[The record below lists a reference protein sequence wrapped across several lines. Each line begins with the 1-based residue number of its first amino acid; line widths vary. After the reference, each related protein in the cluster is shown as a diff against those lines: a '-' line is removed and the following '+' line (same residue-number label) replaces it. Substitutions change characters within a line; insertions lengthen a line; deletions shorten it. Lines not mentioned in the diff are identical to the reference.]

1 MRTGDTDNFDD
12 FAADYRH
19 IHNRNMQ
26 VLGGDSYYFARAKVR
41 HVRYREQDPVL
52 NILDIGCGD
61 GTTAVCMAAL
71 FPGCLITGIDV
82 SAESIE
88 MANKKEIR
96 GAVFSTYNGL
106 AVPFTEGCFD
116 LVFIAGVLHHVDA
129 VVQTSVLQEAFRVLK
144 KQGRIYI
151 FEHNPYNPAT
161 RYLVK
166 TCVFDRHARLLKSA
180 VVKKL
185 LRAAGFSGI
194 ENHYITFFPQNR
206 FFARFHA
213 VEKLLGWCALGAQFF
228 VAAVK

>member
-1 MRTGDTDNFDD
+1 MRTGATDNFDD

-19 IHNRNMQ
+19 IHNRNIQ

-41 HVRYREQDPVL
+41 HVRDRELDPVL

-61 GTTAVCMAAL
+61 GTTAFCMAAL

-82 SAESIE
+82 SAESID
-88 MANKKEIR
+88 MAIKKEIQ

-106 AVPFTEGCFD
+106 AVPFTDGCFD
-116 LVFIAGVLHHVDA
+116 LVFIAGVLHHVDE
-129 VVQTSVLQEAFRVLK
+129 VVQTSILQEAFRVLK

-166 TCVFDRHARLLKSA
+166 TCVFDRHASLLKSGA
-180 VVKKL
+180 VKKL
-185 LRAAGFSGI
+185 LLSAGFSSMQ
-194 ENHYITFFPQNR
+194 NRYITFFPQNR
-206 FFARFHA
+206 FFSRFHP
-213 VEKLLGWCALGAQFF
+213 VEKIFGWCAFGAQFF